1 MSKAKTPAPVANHI
15 PVEAQDGESAAREM
29 ASFAIRPD
37 VTAAMVVHTYSG
49 KSVSLRGLMDGL
61 TASMERSKGDDLSML
76 EAMLVGQAIALQ
88 SIFSKLAVDAQS
100 QSSQRN
106 TEALLGLALKAQAQ
120 SRATITA
127 VVDLKHPRQA
137 LFVKQA
143 NIANGNQ
150 QVINRVPADPEGP
163 ARMHTHVEEM
173 EGPVIEL
180 MDANDGKFGKGLDTG
195 TTTAPARG
203 HSAMATMEPVHRPD
217 KRRR

>member
-1 MSKAKTPAPVANHI
+1 MSRAKTSAPVAKHV
-15 PVEAQDGESAAREM
+15 PVDAQDGESAAREL

-37 VTAAMVVHTYSG
+37 VTAAMVVRTYSG

-106 TEALLGLALKAQAQ
+106 TEAMLGLALKAQAQ

-143 NIANGNQ
+143 NIANGPQ
-150 QVINRVPADPEGP
+150 QVINGVPADPERS
-163 ARMHTHVEEM
+163 ALAHVEENKN
-173 EGPVIEL
+173 PVIEL
-180 MDANDGKFGKGLDTG
+180 LEAEDGKFGKGVDTG

-203 HSAMATMEPVHRPD
+203 HPAVATVEPVHRPN

>member
-1 MSKAKTPAPVANHI
+1 MSRAKTSAPVAKHV
-15 PVEAQDGESAAREM
+15 PVDAQDGESAAREL

-37 VTAAMVVHTYSG
+37 VTAAMVVRTYSG

-106 TEALLGLALKAQAQ
+106 TEAMLGLALKAQAQ

-143 NIANGNQ
+143 NIANGPQ
-150 QVINRVPADPEGP
+150 QVINGVPADPERS
-163 ARMHTHVEEM
+163 ALAHVEENKN
-173 EGPVIEL
+173 PVIEL
-180 MDANDGKFGKGLDTG
+180 LEAEDGKFGKGVDTG

-203 HSAMATMEPVHRPD
+203 HPAVATVEPVNRSN

>member
-1 MSKAKTPAPVANHI
+1 MSRAKTSAPVAKHV
-15 PVEAQDGESAAREM
+15 PVDAQDGESAAREL

-100 QSSQRN
+100 QPSQRN

-143 NIANGNQ
+143 NIANGPQ
-150 QVINRVPADPEGP
+150 QVINGVPVDPEGS
-163 ARMHTHVEEM
+163 ARTHTHVEEM
-173 EGPVIEL
+173 ECPVIEL
-180 MDANDGKFGKGLDTG
+180 LDTDGKFGKGLDTG

-203 HSAMATMEPVHRPD
+203 HPAVATVEPVHRPD